1 MSSTTSVKMPFVAE
15 TLHVDLEIKPA
26 ELDAAFRGQA
36 SLFAHYGEKH
46 VEMMRQEARAKMM
59 LEVTEAKLD
68 KQLRDE
74 AAAASAKITEKQIE
88 QAIARTGDYVK
99 ALNAYNEAKAA
110 AELAKVGVEAFRQ
123 RRDMLIQI
131 GANDRQEMKGDLVM
145 RQRDEAHEA
154 LRSHLA
160 GNA

>member
-1 MSSTTSVKMPFVAE
+1 MSATPITTSSLKMPFDAE
-15 TLHVDLEIKPA
+15 TLGTDLDISQND
-26 ELDAAFRGQA
+26 LDGAFRGQA
-36 SLFAHYGEKH
+36 GLFAHYGQKH

-88 QAIARTGDYVK
+88 QGIARSPDYIK
-99 ALNAYNEAKAA
+99 AVYAHNEAKAA
-110 AELAKVGVEAFRQ
+110 MALASVAVESFKQ

-131 GANDRQEMKGDLVM
+131 GASERQELKGDLIS
-145 RQRDEAHEA
+145 RTGED
-154 LRSHLA
+154 LRRRA
-160 GNA
+160 AV